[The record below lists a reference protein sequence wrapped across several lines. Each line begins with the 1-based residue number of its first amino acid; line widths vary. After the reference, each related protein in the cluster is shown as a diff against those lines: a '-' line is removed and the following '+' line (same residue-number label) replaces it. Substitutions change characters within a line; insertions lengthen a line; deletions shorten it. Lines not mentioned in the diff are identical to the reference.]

1 MKKFLCYDTN
11 DAASGK
17 IEVDNRGMLKPNST
31 VPSGG
36 APYQQLV
43 TDGTGTAKWEDRLAY
58 EDSRVVVSFEDG
70 VQLVKVSDEIPSWA
84 SVDASTKVWMN
95 DGTNENSL
103 TVAPKDNV
111 DFGNGSFMVKS
122 FVFFIMTDNSVV
134 NTLAFP
140 KKGVYFLQFPEYYV
154 SGISSADSDTPE
166 IAWDGSTQK
175 VKTIDEIYLPES
187 VFLNA
192 DFNQI
197 DEKKPDFI
205 KNRTHGI
212 ASKSF
217 TYVHN
222 MSGDLNGWQGAYNSQ
237 RHFDLV
243 SGAEYHVVG
252 RITITERNQT
262 PVVLNVDSKV
272 TSRVNENSVELVI
285 PGTIV
290 ATSNTYSNF
299 RVCKG
304 SFWYSVSSTTTVNGV
319 IDVDLEIGEGILAL
333 DNKYVPK
340 NYRVIFEQTSSN
352 VFQCTCPYSELK
364 DFAVAGYPIYG
375 VLLNRIVSTDA
386 FQYNLIMVRNAV
398 DAHRMEFEFTTGEGG
413 TTRLYY
419 YEDGHI

>member
-17 IEVDNRGMLKPNST
+17 IEVDSRGVLKPNST
-31 VPSGG
+31 VPSGS
-36 APYQQLV
+36 APYKQLV
-43 TDGTGTAKWEDRLAY
+43 TDGNGNTKWEDRLAY
-58 EDSRVVVSFEDG
+58 EETK
-70 VQLVKVSDEIPSWA
+70 LTEIVPEA
-84 SVDASTKVWMN
+84 
-95 DGTNENSL
+95 
-103 TVAPKDNV
+103 TVTFSAM
-111 DFGNGSFMVKS
+111 GGLMGA
-122 FVFFIMTDNSVV
+122 
-134 NTLAFP
+134 AFP
-140 KKGVYFLQFPEYYV
+140 DSFNPEEGVPYRIVWDGETYECFLQPD
-154 SGISSADSDTPE
+154 SGYPVLGNAGIANMGDDTGEPFVMAYNGTAWMTGTADTSTAHIISISGLSE
-166 IAWDGSTQK
+166 V
-175 VKTIDEIYLPES
+175 VKKIDEIYLPENA
-187 VFLNA
+187 FLNA
-192 DFNQI
+192 DFNQT
-197 DEKKPDFI
+197 DKEKLDFI

-212 ASKSF
+212 VSKSF

-222 MSGDLNGWQGAYNSQ
+222 MSGELNGWQGAYNSQ

-290 ATSNTYSNF
+290 ATSNNYTNF

-304 SFWYSVSSTTTVNGV
+304 SFWYSVSSSTTVTGIVN
-319 IDVDLEIGEGILAL
+319 VDLEIGEGILVL

-340 NYRVIFEQTSSN
+340 NYRVVFEQTNNN
-352 VFQCTCPYSELK
+352 VFQCDCAYSELK

-375 VLLNRIVSTDA
+375 ILLNRIVPTYTY
-386 FQYNLIMVRNAV
+386 QYNLIMVKNNV
-398 DAHRMEFEFTTGEGG
+398 DGNRMEFEFATGEGG

-419 YEDGHI
+419 YENGPISNEAPIG